1 MSPVAVVFRTPPAP
15 DWDALIQSTPRRY
28 VQVELPNLE
37 HDLQDFLKEAE
48 LVQRAYEERRAL
60 R

>member
-1 MSPVAVVFRTPPAP
+1 
-15 DWDALIQSTPRRY
+15 
-28 VQVELPNLE
+28 VELPNLE